1 MNVNGVIWII
11 IGVLQII
18 FGLWLNWFLLVV
30 GVLNIVSAARDI
42 SYSKTVLTD
51 QSEVIKRIEPLAMPI
66 ITLIYNFIFGGLI
79 GVVGSIYYLAAIREF
94 VMKNRAF
101 FEPAENRPF

>member
-1 MNVNGVIWII
+1 MNGIIWII

-51 QSEVIKRIEPLAMPI
+51 QSEVIKRIEPLVMPI

-94 VMKNRAF
+94 VMKNRVF
-101 FEPAENRPF
+101 FEPAENRLF